1 MKFSEKFKEF
11 QAKRTTQKKES
22 RAFKSIV
29 EERAQV
35 TRRQAYAK
43 ESGVQARA
51 EGRRLAQRQ
60 AERRANPMGKRM
72 LSGLVSFAEQSKPAP
87 VRRAPVRRRS
97 PAKRAATRR
106 APVRR
111 SARKRAPIRRAPA
124 QKPLLPMKEYFG

>member
-11 QAKRTTQKKES
+11 QGKRKES
-22 RAFKSIV
+22 KAFRSIV

-35 TRRQAYAK
+35 TRRQAYAE
-43 ESGVQARA
+43 ESAVQARV

-60 AERRANPMGKRM
+60 AEKRANPIGKRM
-72 LSGLVSFAEQSKPAP
+72 LSGLANFAEQSKPAP
-87 VRRAPVRRRS
+87 IRRAPVRRRS